1 MEVSQGPIAAHHL
14 VGCDHARRVLHALGQ
29 QNVGIERI
37 CKEKQVVLDRELV
50 GQRKHLHQV
59 ASGRQVRGR
68 RGRVGREPLV
78 AESRDLVVEVGEEHA
93 H

>member
-1 MEVSQGPIAAHHL
+1 VEVSQGPIAAHHL
-14 VGCDHARRVLHALGQ
+14 ISRDDARRVLQALGQ
-29 QNVGIERI
+29 QNVGLERVR
-37 CKEKQVVLDRELV
+37 KEEQVVLDRELV

-59 ASGRQVRGR
+59 ARGSQVRRR